1 VSRLSFSRFRPAD
14 NPQEAVCPIRHLGTD
29 ATTGEQQMK
38 ALTLKTGFYA
48 IGLAA
53 LLAGMSAAADIDKG
67 AAPDFTLKSSSGENL
82 RLSEFRGE
90 VVMINFWASWCGP
103 CRQEMPLLDELYSQY
118 KPMGFTILGV
128 NVEENSAQAKQMLKE
143 NPVNFPV
150 LFDNQSEVSK
160 LYNVVAMPSTVL
172 VDRDGNVRYLHQ
184 GYKPGF
190 EEAYQQ
196 QVRAL
201 IRE

>member
-1 VSRLSFSRFRPAD
+1 MQSFKMTTSLY
-14 NPQEAVCPIRHLGTD
+14 AV
-29 ATTGEQQMK
+29 
-38 ALTLKTGFYA
+38 
-48 IGLAA
+48 GLAA
-53 LLAGMSAAADIDKG
+53 FFASMVATADISEG
-67 AAPDFTLKSSSGENL
+67 AAPDFTLKSASGENL
-82 RLSEFRGE
+82 RLSELRGE

-103 CRQEMPLLDELYSQY
+103 CRQEMPLLDELYNQY
-118 KPMGFTILGV
+118 RPMGFTILGV
-128 NVEENSAQAKQMLKE
+128 NVEEDSTKARKMLTE
-143 NPVNFPV
+143 NPVTFPV
-150 LFDNQSEVSK
+150 VFDNKSAVSK

-184 GYKPGF
+184 GYKPGY